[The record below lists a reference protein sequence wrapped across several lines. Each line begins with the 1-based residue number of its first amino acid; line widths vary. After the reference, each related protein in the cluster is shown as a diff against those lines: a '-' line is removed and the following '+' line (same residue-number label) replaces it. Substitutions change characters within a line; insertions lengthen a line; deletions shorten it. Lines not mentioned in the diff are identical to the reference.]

1 MAIAISVFN
10 PIRFMIEKLFAS
22 PSYNASKVLMDVAV
36 LRQEIFASN
45 LANLETPG
53 YKRLQVSGDFT
64 KVFNEALKSGSLS
77 KVGKLQMPSVSP
89 DLASPAQRKD
99 GNNVVMQDELLAM
112 GKNGSEYEALVDFVS
127 GSMRTLKVAITGRT
141 Q

>member
-1 MAIAISVFN
+1 
-10 PIRFMIEKLFAS
+10 MIEKLFSS

-53 YKRLQVSGDFT
+53 FKRLQVNTDFT
-64 KVFNEALKSGSLS
+64 KVFNEALKSGN
-77 KVGKLQMPSVSP
+77 VGKVQMPTVSK
-89 DLASPAQRKD
+89 DLATPAQRKD
-99 GNNVVMQDELLAM
+99 GNNVVLQDELLAM
-112 GKNGSEYEALVDFVS
+112 GKNGSEYEALVDFVG
-127 GSMRTLKVAITGRT
+127 GSMRTLRVAITGRN

>member
-1 MAIAISVFN
+1 
-10 PIRFMIEKLFAS
+10 MIEKLFAS
-22 PSYNASKVLMDVAV
+22 PSYNASKMLLDVAV

-53 YKRLQVSGDFT
+53 YKRLQVNGDFS

-77 KVGKLQMPSVSP
+77 KLGKVQMPSVSV
-89 DLASPAQRKD
+89 DLLSPAQRKD
-99 GNNVVMQDELLAM
+99 GNNVVLQDELLAM
-112 GKNGSEYEALVDFVS
+112 GKNGSEYEALTDFV
-127 GSMRTLKVAITGRT
+127 GGAMRTLKVAITGRV